1 MQSLAGWD
9 KTRKRN
15 NGMAERHGTER
26 NDGSG
31 MGIKRGMAK
40 AERG

>member
-1 MQSLAGWD
+1 MGWD

-15 NGMAERHGTER
+15 GGTER

-31 MGIKRGMAK
+31 MGIKRGMAE
-40 AERG
+40 AEWG